1 MKETAMFIWEAIYP
15 GVAERRFRDW
25 YQWARRS
32 RLEPFKKVALLIKN
46 HWSNSLT
53 YFTHRITT
61 AGSET
66 INSKIQRVKAM
77 ARGFRN
83 RDRFRTAIYFH
94 CAKLDLYPRP
104 LAESS

>member
-1 MKETAMFIWEAIYP
+1 MFIWEGIYP
-15 GVAERRFRDW
+15 SVAERRFGDW
-25 YQWARRS
+25 YQWAWRL
-32 RLEPFKKVALLIKN
+32 RLEPIRKVALLIKN
-46 HWSNSLT
+46 HWLNIQT
-53 YFTHRITT
+53 YFAHRITN

-66 INSKIQRVKAM
+66 INSKIHRVKAM

-83 RDRFRTAIYFH
+83 RDRFRMGIYFY

>member
-1 MKETAMFIWEAIYP
+1 MYIWEAIYP
-15 GVAERRFRDW
+15 AVAERRFRDW

-32 RLEPFKKVALLIKN
+32 RLEPFKKVALMIKN
-46 HWSNSLT
+46 HWTNIKT
-53 YFTHRITT
+53 YFTHRITN

-83 RDRFRTAIYFH
+83 RKRFQMAIYFH
-94 CAKLDLYPRP
+94 CGKLDLYPG
-104 LAESS
+104 SCGKS